1 MTASKRITLFCL
13 ALLVAAPWRG
23 RALPAPTPEEV
34 VRQRARDFTMALS
47 KEKYD
52 DALAFVDPDLV
63 AEAGGASETK
73 DKGRHL
79 MNWIFGHL
87 EWWGRKL
94 TGCKVR
100 SVEFEGA
107 NKDWAIVNLHYFT
120 GLKQGG
126 SFQQELPGDQHWVLK
141 KNVWY
146 FTTKHAPQGDAP
158 AAKKHKPLPGR

>member
-1 MTASKRITLFCL
+1 MKMIKFAVLFAL
-13 ALLVAAPWRG
+13 AMLAVRPLTSH
-23 RALPAPTPEEV
+23 ALPPPTPEEV
-34 VRQRARDFTMALS
+34 LRQRAKDFTMALS

-63 AEAGGASETK
+63 AEVGGASETK

-79 MNWIFGHL
+79 MNGIFGAL
-87 EWWGRKL
+87 EWWGRKIS
-94 TGCKVR
+94 GCRVR

-120 GLKQGG
+120 TWKKSNSG
-126 SFQQELPGDQHWVLK
+126 QQEFPGDQHWVLK

-146 FTTKHAPQGDAP
+146 FTTKHAPQGDAN
-158 AAKKHKPLPGR
+158 AVKKPKALPGR